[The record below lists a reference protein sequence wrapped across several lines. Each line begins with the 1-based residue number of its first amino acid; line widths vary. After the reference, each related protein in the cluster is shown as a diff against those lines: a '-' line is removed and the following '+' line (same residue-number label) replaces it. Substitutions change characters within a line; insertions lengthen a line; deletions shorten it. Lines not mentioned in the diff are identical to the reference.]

1 MPNQSRFNING
12 NKVVL
17 HSKETDDSKRI
28 VQIEASFIAVFVLS
42 LFGNLPSNIILVLL
56 VLLVTNKLEGPNKI
70 NEVVLW
76 SFNTFD
82 QCHRL
87 LQYTIWKT
95 RKTQN
100 SDSYLSL
107 NVALAVLLV
116 FRLIQCAAVIPELPT
131 SAS

>member
-1 MPNQSRFNING
+1 MLGWCQKEMPNQSRFNING

-42 LFGNLPSNIILVLL
+42 LFGNLPSNIVLVLL
-56 VLLVTNKLEGPNKI
+56 VLFVTNKLEGPDKI

-82 QCHRL
+82 QCHR
-87 LQYTIWKT
+87 
-95 RKTQN
+95 
-100 SDSYLSL
+100 
-107 NVALAVLLV
+107 AVHHLENQKNTK
-116 FRLIQCAAVIPELPT
+116 F
-131 SAS
+131 

>member
-1 MPNQSRFNING
+1 M
-12 NKVVL
+12 
-17 HSKETDDSKRI
+17 
-28 VQIEASFIAVFVLS
+28 
-42 LFGNLPSNIILVLL
+42 LF
-56 VLLVTNKLEGPNKI
+56 VTNKLEGPDKI

-87 LQYTIWKT
+87 LQYT